1 MSDLPLAL
9 VANAVEPGLDNKS
22 VANARI
28 ETAIMILF
36 AATAV
41 LFVSFIA
48 VMSGLV

>member
-9 VANAVEPGLDNKS
+9 VANAIESGLDNKS
-22 VANARI
+22 GASARI
-28 ETAIMILF
+28 ETAVMILF

-48 VMSGLV
+48 VMTGLV